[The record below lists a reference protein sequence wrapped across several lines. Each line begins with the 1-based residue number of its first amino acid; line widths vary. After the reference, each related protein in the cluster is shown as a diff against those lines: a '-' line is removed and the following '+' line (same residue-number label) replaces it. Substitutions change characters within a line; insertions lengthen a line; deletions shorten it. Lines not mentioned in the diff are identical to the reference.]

1 MRNSDGGILV
11 PLAKTSETVLRR
23 ITVRSSAHAVFR
35 LMNARFIVPCLT
47 AIERFL
53 EARSK
58 AFSERGWV

>member
-1 MRNSDGGILV
+1 MRKHNSGVLV
-11 PLAKTSETVLRR
+11 PLAKQSETVLRR
-23 ITVRSSAHAVFR
+23 LTLVSAAHSAFR
-35 LMNARFIVPCLT
+35 LASAWLFVPCLT